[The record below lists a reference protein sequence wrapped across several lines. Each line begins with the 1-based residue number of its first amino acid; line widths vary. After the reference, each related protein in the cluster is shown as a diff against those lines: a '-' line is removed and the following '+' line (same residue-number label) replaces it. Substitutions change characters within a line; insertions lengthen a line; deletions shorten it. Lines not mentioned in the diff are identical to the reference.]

1 MSTRKRL
8 DRRTVLRGVGTA
20 IAMPWMEAMAPTSL
34 TRTVL
39 AGQGVVERPV
49 RLAFLFVPNGVH
61 PPDWIPEST
70 PETRTAEFALPPSL
84 QPLEDVRGLVNV
96 HTGLAH
102 HNAKALGD
110 GPGDHARSAACF
122 LTGAHPRKTAG
133 SDIVNGISV
142 DQVAASALKGR
153 TRFSSLELGCER
165 GATAGNCDSGYS
177 CAYSAN
183 ISWRTPRTPMS
194 KEISPREVFERL
206 FMQGPRG
213 ETERARQARLSR
225 RRSIL
230 DAVRGDARRL
240 GQELG
245 GRDRMKLEE
254 YLDSVR
260 ELEQRIEVVEKA
272 EQDPTGWG
280 LSELPRGIP
289 GDYQEH
295 VDLMGDLM
303 VLAFRLD
310 LTRVVSFMWAN
321 EGSNRTYPMIDVRE
335 GHHHLSH
342 HSKDEAKV
350 DAIRRIDRWN
360 VERFADLVKRFDAV
374 RDQEDRS
381 LLEDTLMVFG
391 GAISDGNRHN
401 HDNLPILV
409 AGGGGGVQPGELV
422 AHKPGTPLC
431 GLYLSMLH
439 EAGVAAPTFGD
450 AKGPVQLGQ
459 RS

>member
-1 MSTRKRL
+1 
-8 DRRTVLRGVGTA
+8 
-20 IAMPWMEAMAPTSL
+20 MPWMEAMAPSSL
-34 TRTVL
+34 SRRACASAL
-39 AGQGVVERPV
+39 AQQQPV

-61 PPDWIPEST
+61 PPTWIPQAK
-70 PETRTAEFALPPSL
+70 PGTRTSSFELPSSL
-84 QPLEDVRGLVNV
+84 QPLQDVRDRLTV

-110 GPGDHARSAACF
+110 GPGDHARSSACF

-133 SDIVNGISV
+133 SDIVNGVSA
-142 DQVAASALKGR
+142 DQVAAEYLRGR

-165 GATAGNCDSGYS
+165 GAIGGNCDSGYS

-206 FMQGPRG
+206 FMHGPRG
-213 ETERARQARLSR
+213 ETAEARTARLSR
-225 RRSIL
+225 RKSIL

-240 GQELG
+240 SHDLG
-245 GRDRMKLEE
+245 GRDRLKLEE

-260 ELEQRIEVVEKA
+260 DLEQRIELVERA

-280 LSELPRGIP
+280 IEKLPHGVP

-303 VLAFRLD
+303 ILAFRLD

-321 EGSNRTYPMIDVRE
+321 EGSNRKYPMIGVKE

-342 HSKDEAKV
+342 HSKDEVKV
-350 DAIRRIDRWN
+350 DAIKRIDRWN
-360 VERFADLVKRFDAV
+360 IERFADLVRRIDAV
-374 RDQEDRS
+374 HDKDDRS
-381 LLEDTLMVFG
+381 LLDNTMILFG

-401 HDNLPILV
+401 HNNLPIIM
-409 AGGGGGVQPGELV
+409 AGGGGGIETGNLV
-422 AHKPGTPLC
+422 AHEPNTPLC
-431 GLYLSMLH
+431 SMYLSMLQR
-439 EAGVAAPTFGD
+439 AGVDVESFGD
-450 AKGPVQLGQ
+450 SKGTVAL
-459 RS
+459 